1 LDRHSL
7 KLGTTVEQFLSFLPN
22 QTNDVIAMLQKARN
36 FANRLHEDES
46 GPNTV
51 EWVLLIIVA
60 LVILAGIYAFVQWA
74 FTEVETQQQTFGDT
88 TGSTTAEFK

>member
-1 LDRHSL
+1 
-7 KLGTTVEQFLSFLPN
+7 
-22 QTNDVIAMLQKARN
+22 MLQKARN
-36 FANRLHEDES
+36 FAKRLHEDES

-60 LVILAGIYAFVQWA
+60 LVILAAIYAFIQWA
-74 FTEVETQQQTFGDT
+74 FGEVETQQQNFGDT